1 MNKMVVFDIDGVL
14 AKFEPRLVEVLD
26 GEFGSN
32 ARVNRHVFSLK
43 ERFEKHP
50 EILFRALELVEDP
63 NFYYGL
69 EYDKNATVFLADLA
83 SAGFGVMYLT
93 SRPKSS
99 YSFTKRW
106 LSKIAPNSGTNSLFM
121 ESDKADF
128 LSDVDVDFVVED
140 DQSQIEKLKK
150 SGKTVLCWHQEW
162 NEGIFPRLYARSD
175 GEIMYWSEVGEESEP
190 FWSAVAE
197 MEE

>member
-14 AKFEPRLVEVLD
+14 AKFEPGLVEVLD

-32 ARVNRHVFSLK
+32 SKVNRHVFILE
-43 ERFEKHP
+43 ERFKNHP
-50 EILFRALELVEDP
+50 EILSRAIELSENP

-69 EYDKNATVFLADLA
+69 EPDKNALIFLSDLEA
-83 SAGFGVMYLT
+83 NGFGIMYLT
-93 SRPKSS
+93 GRPKSS
-99 YSFTKRW
+99 YPFTKRW
-106 LSKIAPNSGTNSLFM
+106 LEKMAPRFMANSLFM

-128 LSDVDVDFVVED
+128 LADVDVDFVVED
-140 DQSQIEKLKK
+140 SPSQIESLKK

-190 FWSAVAE
+190 FWSVVE
-197 MEE
+197 L